1 LGWDFGALDTHV
13 LEKITPA
20 PAIMDAAARA
30 AYERDGFAVVRGLVP
45 PAELPQLRAVYD
57 GLFET
62 RAGWERGDLFDMI
75 DTAEAGGA
83 MTLPQ
88 LAWPS
93 RHAPWL
99 AETQMTRRAHAV
111 AAEVLGPRAEMVWE
125 FATLKPPEIGAPT
138 PWHQDEAFFT
148 VGTPYRV
155 ALSCW
160 VALQDVDDVT
170 GCMIYVPGSHR
181 EPLLPHQT
189 IGADPRTHGI
199 GVVDPDLSRAVSV
212 PLRAGDAV
220 LHHSRTLHGAGAN
233 HSTGPRRAL
242 TLEFAVRDRAEL
254 IREDF
259 TWNKGKFT
267 YRDERERRSTPLKQ
281 RLKRQ
286 VKQTLIRLG
295 W

>member
-1 LGWDFGALDTHV
+1 MDTHISGK
-13 LEKITPA
+13 LA
-20 PAIMDAAARA
+20 PETAIIGPEERA

-45 PAELPQLRAVYD
+45 PAELPKLREVYD

-62 RAGWERGDLFDMI
+62 RAGWEKGDLFDMI
-75 DTAEAGGA
+75 DTAEANGP

-99 AETQMTRRAHAV
+99 AGTQMTRRGHAL
-111 AAEVLGPRAEMVWE
+111 AAEILGPRAELVWE
-125 FATLKPPEIGAPT
+125 FAIRKPPRIGAPT
-138 PWHQDEAFFT
+138 PWHQDEASFT

-160 VALQDVDDVT
+160 VALQDVDEVT
-170 GCMIYVPGSHR
+170 GCMIYVPGSRHG
-181 EPLLPHQT
+181 PLLPHRT
-189 IGADPRTHGI
+189 VGADPRTHGLVAI
-199 GVVDPDLSRAVSV
+199 DPDLSRAVSV

-220 LHHSRTLHGAGAN
+220 IHHSRTLHGAGAN
-233 HSTGPRRAL
+233 RSNEPRRAL

-254 IREDF
+254 VREDF
-259 TWNKGKFT
+259 AWNRKKFT
-267 YRDERERRSTPLKQ
+267 YRDERERRATPLAQ
-281 RLKRQ
+281 RLRRQ
-286 VKQTLIRLG
+286 VRQTLIRLG